1 MKMGTGCPSGV
12 ELDLAAFEGADSGET
27 FVAKPLQPILFVRV
41 ACLCRSFG
49 ESGTAGIIGLT
60 RTDRG
65 EDSQPISDWLARSV
79 TPVR

>member
-1 MKMGTGCPSGV
+1 MTKLAKIKLSDVESLPLTYEQIIPEDYMDLMNHMNVMWYTHLFSMAIMKV
-12 ELDLAAFEGADSGET
+12 F
-27 FVAKPLQPILFVRV
+27 
-41 ACLCRSFG
+41 
-49 ESGTAGIIGLT
+49 GIIGLT